1 MTSDFLYRLDISYLG
16 GDFHGWQSQPSGR
29 GIQNHMER
37 ALSVLLRHDIKVLA
51 ASRTDT
57 GVHAEHQ
64 VCTFRS
70 SAVFDEHRWTM
81 GLNGLLPESV
91 RVFRVSQIEDEF
103 HPIKSSCAKAYRYR
117 IWVSRVENPFFAR
130 MSWRVHGPL
139 DVAAMTAASESM
151 TGELDFT
158 SFCAADSN
166 AKTKVRRVLE
176 IKLDRRGNLI
186 NVWVLGEG
194 FLKQMVRN
202 MVGALVE
209 VGAGNLPAAAI
220 PSILAAR
227 DRKAAPRTAPA
238 QGLTLVKIFYE
249 EPKTIESLI
258 SEASVGYTQS
268 IVT

>member
-1 MTSDFLYRLDISYLG
+1 
-16 GDFHGWQSQPSGR
+16 
-29 GIQNHMER
+29 
-37 ALSVLLRHDIKVLA
+37 
-51 ASRTDT
+51 
-57 GVHAEHQ
+57 
-64 VCTFRS
+64 
-70 SAVFDEHRWTM
+70 
-81 GLNGLLPESV
+81 
-91 RVFRVSQIEDEF
+91 
-103 HPIKSSCAKAYRYR
+103 
-117 IWVSRVENPFFAR
+117 
-130 MSWRVHGPL
+130 
-139 DVAAMTAASESM
+139 MTAASESM